1 MFLTLHIK
9 KPTGSLN
16 TKSFGTKISAAVV
29 LAESTRTFT
38 EVADIK
44 CLCDRSLS
52 RFTKY
57 TGYMEVESI
66 MDCTKTDNA
75 LASRLSHVYHN
86 GLNIG
91 HTDFPLLQLPPEL
104 RLLVYGPLIAA
115 GDLSIMR
122 TNKLIHDEAVNLLK
136 THAVLR
142 MFLRYP
148 DRTSSALVP
157 LTATVSLEGSLT
169 VYASPVIQRIELHL
183 NQVTSPFTT
192 FDAYMKSLF
201 RFDAYV
207 DLIKSFGGRDVAR
220 QSCII
225 YLELGTTDATP
236 GKWSFSQEKSWK
248 AIANLTGFKTLALK
262 ISRKRDPAYE
272 DAKLRSVRPP
282 VNRMSLYGTI
292 YDYST
297 LGTIMSTTLGPA
309 TVCTSPTGTFLEF
322 HPSDFKK

>member
-1 MFLTLHIK
+1 
-9 KPTGSLN
+9 
-16 TKSFGTKISAAVV
+16 
-29 LAESTRTFT
+29 
-38 EVADIK
+38 
-44 CLCDRSLS
+44 
-52 RFTKY
+52 
-57 TGYMEVESI
+57 MEVDSI
-66 MDCTKTDNA
+66 MDPTKIDNT

-86 GLNIG
+86 GLNID
-91 HTDFPLLQLPPEL
+91 HNDFPLLQLPPEL
-104 RLLVYGPLIAA
+104 RLLVYGPLVAA

-122 TNKLIHDEAVNLLK
+122 TSKLIHDEVVNLLK

-183 NQVTSPFTT
+183 NQVTGPFTT
-192 FDAYMKSLF
+192 LERAAYMKSIF
-201 RFDAYV
+201 RFDAYA

-225 YLELGTTDATP
+225 YLELGSTDATP

-272 DAKLRSVRPP
+272 HANSSRLRSVRPP
-282 VNRMSLYGTI
+282 DNRLNLYGTI

-297 LGTIMSTTLGPA
+297 LGAIMSTTLGPR
-309 TVCTSPTGTFLEF
+309 TVCMSPTGGAFLEF